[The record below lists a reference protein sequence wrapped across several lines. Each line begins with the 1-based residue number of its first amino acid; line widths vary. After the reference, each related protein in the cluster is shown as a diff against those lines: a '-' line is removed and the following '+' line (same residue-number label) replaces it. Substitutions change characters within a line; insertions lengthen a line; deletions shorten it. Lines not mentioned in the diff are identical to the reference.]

1 MPQDE
6 TYFDILGIPEGAGYD
21 RVEEGYQREKRRYAQ
36 DPARLRLI
44 DQAYRTLIS
53 PYEREKYMQRL
64 KSRPAPSGPGAQ
76 QPDQATPA
84 PRRRGTAILGNQD
97 EPIPPTRQPS
107 QSEKPV
113 SSGGRNRTQLTNGR
127 TPEPPPVPSAGNKPG
142 GGRSKTQVM
151 GSGPQPGGRTPET
164 TPQETGGDKSSGA
177 VRRSK
182 TQVMGNEPPA
192 VNRTPEPPPQ
202 ASTGSGRSK
211 TQVMGNEP
219 PAVSRTPEPSPQ
231 VTGGKRSKTG
241 LVGDEAR
248 QEAQAPAHEPA
259 VEQPGRRPTEPVS
272 SPTPPKEKTQP
283 EPVVVTP
290 PPPQD
295 WDIEV
300 TYQGGVQN
308 RFAIHEGENLVG
320 RPPKDGP
327 MPVVA
332 LPDEQRFISRKHA
345 IIILKG
351 GSIFIQD
358 CGSDNGTYVNG
369 KRLDAGTNYPLK
381 PGDVVTIENRE
392 LRLRLAK
399 G

>member
-1 MPQDE
+1 
-6 TYFDILGIPEGAGYD
+6 
-21 RVEEGYQREKRRYAQ
+21 
-36 DPARLRLI
+36 
-44 DQAYRTLIS
+44 
-53 PYEREKYMQRL
+53 
-64 KSRPAPSGPGAQ
+64 
-76 QPDQATPA
+76 
-84 PRRRGTAILGNQD
+84 
-97 EPIPPTRQPS
+97 
-107 QSEKPV
+107 
-113 SSGGRNRTQLTNGR
+113 
-127 TPEPPPVPSAGNKPG
+127 
-142 GGRSKTQVM
+142 
-151 GSGPQPGGRTPET
+151 
-164 TPQETGGDKSSGA
+164 
-177 VRRSK
+177 
-182 TQVMGNEPPA
+182 MGNEPPA
-192 VNRTPEPPPQ
+192 VNRTPEPPQQ

-211 TQVMGNEP
+211 TPVMGNEP

-272 SPTPPKEKTQP
+272 YPTPPKEKTQP